1 MADDT
6 SLVGKVKQKLIETK
20 QKWAG
25 EGRLLTGESGDAA
38 VDRLP
43 PGQREVQNWPVL
55 DLGVQPEVP
64 TAKWR
69 LDVGGLVEAPL
80 SWSWTDFKA
89 QSQAT
94 IVSDI
99 HCVTA
104 WSRFNNTWEGVATR
118 QRRVVE
124 NGVLTGYFLGSY
136 SARKLG
142 MQTTGNAGGC
152 HNLILADTGED
163 FAALLKK
170 TGRGLLVT
178 ELMGQGINMVTGD
191 YSRGAA
197 GFWIENGEIA
207 YPVHEITIAGN
218 LKDIFRGMV
227 AAGTDVLKRGSKH
240 CGSILID
247 RMTIAGD

>member
-118 QRRVVE
+118 HLLSLVRPKPEARFVIQH
-124 NGVLTGYFLGSY
+124 GYDGY
-136 SARKLG
+136 STNVPLEAF
-142 MQTTGNAGGC
+142 A
-152 HNLILADTGED
+152 GED
-163 FAALLKK
+163 VLLATRWQGKPISREH
-170 TGRGLLVT
+170 GGPVRLVLPKLYFWKSAKWIGKLEFT
-178 ELMGQGINMVTGD
+178 AED
-191 YSRGAA
+191 KP
-197 GFWIENGEIA
+197 GFWE
-207 YPVHEITIAGN
+207 V
-218 LKDIFRGMV
+218 RGY
-227 AAGTDVLKRGSKH
+227 H
-240 CGSILID
+240 NY
-247 RMTIAGD
+247 GDPWTEQRYG